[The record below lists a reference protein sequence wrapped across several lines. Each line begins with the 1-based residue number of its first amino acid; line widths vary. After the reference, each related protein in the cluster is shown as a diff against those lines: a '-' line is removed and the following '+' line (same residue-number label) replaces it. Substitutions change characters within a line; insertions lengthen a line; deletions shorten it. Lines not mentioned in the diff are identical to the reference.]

1 MAKWVGKVI
10 SRRGSKN
17 YSIMLEKDAKKAVML
32 YLYRRMK
39 EEGALSCN
47 TSDIISAIPAANAS
61 QIRRIVET
69 LRKSGY
75 LNGFFTSDGNG
86 YITELFSTGIEYV
99 EDNYL
104 SELPGHSSLA
114 SGPVTVTTQP
124 TVRYIRGY
132 RPQAVSSVIKD
143 MQNTPCFDVDSLAG
157 CYANLI
163 KDVSSSNNDNVAM
176 LGIFAPWGR
185 GKSYFFSRVKQQ
197 LPKERF
203 DVVEFNAWKYQE
215 TPALWAYLFE
225 SFLLRRR
232 RWFRFRFFISW
243 RLAQLALGCILYT
256 LPILAM
262 YLLKESIGIKWVV
275 AGGSLL
281 AFILKII
288 AEHGHFA
295 LDLIKKQWKGISFAP
310 ELGVQAE
317 VEKELEHLL
326 GFWIRERKVG
336 KKTVVLYVD
345 DLDRCEYKRMVAI
358 IDSLRTVLENE
369 EIRKRLLVV
378 CSVDSKKLLRA
389 IRLQYAELMSEEDE
403 KQQIWNAQDQLD
415 KLFLCSLSLPKLE
428 ISDELE
434 FLEKLSGEHIS
445 TAAQSDEVMPAATGE
460 ELLSAISEED
470 SPELSH
476 AELVTWI
483 ADNIEKT
490 NLALSPRAI
499 SHIYYRCLLAMNILH
514 AIQAD
519 MTVEIVEQIIQQSY
533 GYEMEV
539 KSNNSYNYG
548 FVVDMVVPYEYP
560 REKVI
565 KGKEIAK

>member
-1 MAKWVGKVI
+1 
-10 SRRGSKN
+10 
-17 YSIMLEKDAKKAVML
+17 MLEKDAKKAVML

-114 SGPVTVTTQP
+114 SGPVTVTTQS
-124 TVRYIRGY
+124 TVRFIRGY

-232 RWFRFRFFISW
+232 RWFRFRFFV
-243 RLAQLALGCILYT
+243 RRRCAQLALSFL
-256 LPILAM
+256 LFSVPFLAM
-262 YLLKESIGIKWVV
+262 YLLEDPGNIKWVV

-310 ELGVQAE
+310 EMGIQAE

-326 GFWIRERKVG
+326 CFWIGKRKVG

-345 DLDRCEYKRMVAI
+345 DLDRCENKRMVAI

-389 IRLQYAELMSEEDE
+389 IRLQYNELMSEDDE
-403 KQQIWNAQDQLD
+403 KRQIWNAQDQLD

-445 TAAQSDEVMPAATGE
+445 TAAQSDEVKPAATGE
-460 ELLSAISEED
+460 ELSSAISEED

-514 AIQAD
+514 AIRAD

-539 KSNNSYNYG
+539 KSNDSYNYG

-560 REKVI
+560 REKVM
-565 KGKEIAK
+565 KGKDNAS